1 MSDSGWKMNALS
13 PARKLQQTLAFA
25 RMHGAKHIALC
36 YYKRLPA
43 FITLLLRLSNLR
55 VTALI
60 RADGGQAS
68 PSFFT
73 SSSLPILSPEAACSF
88 EQIDAIVVVDQPN
101 FSWILRLIEQVIQRD
116 LLVLPADPT
125 WVVQSSIAS
134 LTQQT
139 AWRESVPVEYVA
151 RSGLSGHYLEFGT
164 FWGRSFFPAY
174 FRFRHWLK
182 GDFYAFDSFQGLPKP
197 KELETITTGGDFRE
211 HTYNF
216 GLNSFMALSEMLEV
230 DQERLKV
237 IPGFYAE
244 TLVGHAPSL
253 YGLEPGSVS
262 VCVIDCDLYESTAQV
277 LEFVT
282 PLLEQGGLIYFDDW
296 RLCRASREVGE
307 RAAAL
312 DWMKANPTIE
322 LVEIYQDHW
331 QNQWFIFNN

>member
-1 MSDSGWKMNALS
+1 MNVLS
-13 PARKLQQTLAFA
+13 SVKELQKTLAFA
-25 RMHGAKHIALC
+25 QSQGARYIALC
-36 YYKRLPA
+36 YYDHLPA
-43 FITLLLRLSNLR
+43 SVTLLLRLSNPGI
-55 VTALI
+55 TALI
-60 RADGGQAS
+60 QAGDGKPLFHPFV
-68 PSFFT
+68 PSN
-73 SSSLPILSPEAACSF
+73 LPILSPTAACSF
-88 EQIDAIVVVDQPN
+88 EKIDAIVIVDQAN
-101 FSWILRLIEQVIQRD
+101 FPWILRLIEQVIQRD
-116 LLVLPADPT
+116 LLVLPADPA
-125 WVVQSSIAS
+125 WVVQPAIVN

-216 GLNSFMALSEMLEV
+216 GLSSFMALSEMLKV

-237 IPGFYAE
+237 VPGFYAK
-244 TLVGHAPSL
+244 TLVGQPPSL
-253 YGLEPGSVS
+253 YGLEPASVS

-277 LEFVT
+277 LEFIT
-282 PLLEQGGLIYFDDW
+282 PLLEPGCLIYFDDW

-312 DWMKANPTIE
+312 DWMKVNPRIE

>member
-1 MSDSGWKMNALS
+1 MSALS
-13 PARKLQQTLAFA
+13 PAKELQKTLAFA
-25 RMHGAKHIALC
+25 RSQGAKHISLC
-36 YYKRLPA
+36 YYDRLPV
-43 FITLLLRLSNLR
+43 FVTLLLRLGNLG

-60 RADGGQAS
+60 QAGS
-68 PSFFT
+68 EPVALNVFVPRN
-73 SSSLPILSPEAACSF
+73 LPILSPEASCSF
-88 EQIDAIVVVDQPN
+88 KQIDAIVVVDQSN

-125 WVVQSSIAS
+125 WIVQSSIAS

-216 GLNSFMALSEMLEV
+216 GLNSFMALSEMLKV

-237 IPGFYAE
+237 VPGFYAE
-244 TLVGHAPSL
+244 TLVGQPPSL
-253 YGLEPGSVS
+253 YGLEPASVS

-282 PLLEQGGLIYFDDW
+282 PLLEPGGLIYFDDW

-312 DWMKANPTIE
+312 DWMKANQTIE

>member
-1 MSDSGWKMNALS
+1 MSVLS
-13 PARKLQQTLAFA
+13 PVKELQKTLTFA
-25 RMHGAKHIALC
+25 KSQGAKQIALC
-36 YYKRLPA
+36 YYDRLPV
-43 FITLLLRLSNLR
+43 FVTLLLRLGNSG

-60 RADGGQAS
+60 RAGS
-68 PSFFT
+68 EPVPPSFVVPRN
-73 SSSLPILSPEAACSF
+73 LPILSPEAACSF
-88 EQIDAIVVVDQPN
+88 EKIDTIIIVDQSN

-237 IPGFYAE
+237 VPGFYAE
-244 TLVGHAPSL
+244 TLVGQPPSL

-282 PLLEQGGLIYFDDW
+282 PLLEPGGLIYFDDW